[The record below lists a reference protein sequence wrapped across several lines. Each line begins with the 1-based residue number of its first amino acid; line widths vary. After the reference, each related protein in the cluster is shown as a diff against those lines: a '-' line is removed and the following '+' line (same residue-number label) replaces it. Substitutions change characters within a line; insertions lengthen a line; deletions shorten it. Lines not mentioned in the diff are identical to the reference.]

1 MRFNL
6 GFFLMEALKNLRLNI
21 LMSITAVTTTFI
33 CILVFG
39 LGLLVSAHIQSIIGS
54 VREDVSVEAF
64 MPNATSQGRLPRKRC
79 RNLARGRQR
88 DTGLRRAG
96 VRRVQGQVQRPAGP
110 VRGPGPGCL
119 PPSIQIQLVDPNSAS
134 AVAERLKEQGF
145 TEGNLSY
152 PQQTID
158 RLNSITSYV
167 IWGLYGAT
175 LLFLVASVLLISNA
189 IRLSIFARRKEI
201 EVMKLVGASDGFVR
215 TPFVFEGLLQA
226 FAGASLAAFA
236 VIWINLRRLVAQ
248 RPSLRT
254 DLQRRSKRLLDPATP
269 DRRRSRYRRN
279 RQLPLRNPIPQE
291 DLAPQALNL
300 QQGPGTRKLKC

>member
-6 GFFLMEALKNLRLNI
+6 GFFLAETLKNLRLNLLI
-21 LMSITAVTTTFI
+21 SITAVTTTFI

-39 LGLLVSAHIQSIIGS
+39 LGLLVSAHIQSIISS

-64 MPNATSQGRLPRKRC
+64 MPNATSQEVDA
-79 RNLARGRQR
+79 LANEVETWPEVTIVTRVSEEQAFAEFK
-88 DTGLRRAG
+88 DKFEDQPDLYQDLDLG
-96 VRRVQGQVQRPAGP
+96 VF
-110 VRGPGPGCL
+110 
-119 PPSIQIQLVDPNSAS
+119 PPSIQIQLHDPGSAS
-134 AVAERLKEQGF
+134 AVAERLMEQGF
-145 TEGNLSY
+145 TERNLSY

-167 IWGLYGAT
+167 MWGLYGAT
-175 LLFLVASVLLISNA
+175 LLFLVASILLISNA

-236 VIWINLRRLVAQ
+236 VIWINLLFVDWSHNALPYVPISSDAVNAFSTLLLLIAVGVAIGVIG
-248 RPSLRT
+248 SFL
-254 DLQRRSKRLLDPATP
+254 SV
-269 DRRRSRYRRN
+269 
-279 RQLPLRNPIPQE
+279 
-291 DLAPQALNL
+291 
-300 QQGPGTRKLKC
+300 TRFLKKI

>member
-1 MRFNL
+1 MRVRP
-6 GFFLMEALKNLRLNI
+6 GFFLAEALKNLRLNP

-39 LGLLVSAHIQSIIGS
+39 LGLLVSAHIQGIIDS

-64 MPNATSQGRLPRKRC
+64 MPNSTRKDVVALVKQVEEWPEVANATRVSEEQAFAEFKDKFEDQPDLYQD
-79 RNLARGRQR
+79 LQ
-88 DTGLRRAG
+88 TG
-96 VRRVQGQVQRPAGP
+96 VF
-110 VRGPGPGCL
+110 
-119 PPSIQIQLVDPNSAS
+119 PPSVQIQLEDPDSAG
-134 AVAERLKEQGF
+134 AVAARLKDQGF
-145 TEGNLSY
+145 TERNLSY

-226 FAGASLAAFA
+226 FAGATLAAFA
-236 VIWINLRRLVAQ
+236 VIWINLLFVDWSHNALPYVPISSDALNAVSTLLVLVAVGVAIGVIG
-248 RPSLRT
+248 SFL
-254 DLQRRSKRLLDPATP
+254 SV
-269 DRRRSRYRRN
+269 
-279 RQLPLRNPIPQE
+279 
-291 DLAPQALNL
+291 
-300 QQGPGTRKLKC
+300 TRFVRKI

>member
-6 GFFLMEALKNLRLNI
+6 AFFLAEALKNLRLNL
-21 LMSITAVTTTFI
+21 LMSITAITTTFI

-64 MPNATSQGRLPRKRC
+64 MPNTTRKEVIALKNEVETWPEVAEVTRVSEEQAFAEFKDKFEDQPD
-79 RNLARGRQR
+79 LYQ
-88 DTGLRRAG
+88 DLQTG
-96 VRRVQGQVQRPAGP
+96 VF
-110 VRGPGPGCL
+110 
-119 PPSIQIQLVDPNSAS
+119 PPSVQIQLEDPGSAG
-134 AVAERLKEQGF
+134 AVAERLKDQGF
-145 TEGNLSY
+145 TERNLSY

-175 LLFLVASVLLISNA
+175 LLFLIASVLLISNA

-226 FAGASLAAFA
+226 FAGATLAAFA
-236 VIWINLRRLVAQ
+236 VIWINLLFVDWSHNA
-248 RPSLRT
+248 
-254 DLQRRSKRLLDPATP
+254 
-269 DRRRSRYRRN
+269 
-279 RQLPLRNPIPQE
+279 LPYVPISS
-291 DLAPQALNL
+291 DALNAVSTL
-300 QQGPGTRKLKC
+300 LVMIAVGVAIGVIGSFLSVTRFLRKI

>member
-64 MPNATSQGRLPRKRC
+64 MPNATSQEVDS
-79 RNLARGRQR
+79 LANDVETWPEVASVTRVSEEQAFAEFK
-88 DTGLRRAG
+88 DKFKDQPDLYEDLDLG
-96 VRRVQGQVQRPAGP
+96 VF
-110 VRGPGPGCL
+110 

-236 VIWINLRRLVAQ
+236 VIWINLLFVDWSHNAL
-248 RPSLRT
+248 PYVPISNGAVNAFST
-254 DLQRRSKRLLDPATP
+254 LLLLIAVGVGIGVIG
-269 DRRRSRYRRN
+269 SF
-279 RQLPLRNPIPQE
+279 LSV
-291 DLAPQALNL
+291 
-300 QQGPGTRKLKC
+300 TRFLKKV

>member
-6 GFFLMEALKNLRLNI
+6 GFFLAEALKNLRLNL

-64 MPNATSQGRLPRKRC
+64 MPNATSQEVDA
-79 RNLARGRQR
+79 LANEVETWPEVAIVTQISE
-88 DTGLRRAG
+88 DQAFAEFKDKFEDQPDLYQDLDPG
-96 VRRVQGQVQRPAGP
+96 VF
-110 VRGPGPGCL
+110 
-119 PPSIQIQLVDPNSAS
+119 PPSIQIQLEDPGSAG
-134 AVAERLKEQGF
+134 AVAARLKEQGF
-145 TEGNLSY
+145 TERNLSY

-226 FAGASLAAFA
+226 FAGATLAALA
-236 VIWINLRRLVAQ
+236 VIWINLLFVDWSHNA
-248 RPSLRT
+248 
-254 DLQRRSKRLLDPATP
+254 
-269 DRRRSRYRRN
+269 
-279 RQLPLRNPIPQE
+279 LPYVPISS
-291 DLAPQALNL
+291 DALNAVSTL
-300 QQGPGTRKLKC
+300 LVLIAVGVAIGVIGSFLSVTRFLKKI

>member
-6 GFFLMEALKNLRLNI
+6 GFFLAEALKNLRLNV

-39 LGLLVSAHIQSIIGS
+39 LGLLVSAHIQGVIGF

-64 MPNATSQGRLPRKRC
+64 MPNATSEEVDALANEVEGWPEVANVTQVSEEEAFAEFKDKFEDQPDLYQDLDQG
-79 RNLARGRQR
+79 
-88 DTGLRRAG
+88 
-96 VRRVQGQVQRPAGP
+96 VFPAS
-110 VRGPGPGCL
+110 V
-119 PPSIQIQLVDPNSAS
+119 QIQLNNPDSANQ
-134 AVAERLKEQGF
+134 VAEKLKQEGF
-145 TEGNLSY
+145 TESNLSY
-152 PQQTID
+152 PQKTID
-158 RLNSITSYV
+158 RLNVVTSYV

-236 VIWINLRRLVAQ
+236 VIWINLLFVDWSHNALPYVPISTSAINPFSLLLLLIAVGVAIGIIGSFLSVT
-248 RPSLRT
+248 RFLR
-254 DLQRRSKRLLDPATP
+254 K
-269 DRRRSRYRRN
+269 
-279 RQLPLRNPIPQE
+279 I
-291 DLAPQALNL
+291 
-300 QQGPGTRKLKC
+300 

>member
-1 MRFNL
+1 MRFNW
-6 GFFLMEALKNLRLNI
+6 GSFLAEALKNLRLNL
-21 LMSITAVTTTFI
+21 LMSITAITTTFI

-64 MPNATSQGRLPRKRC
+64 MPNATSQEVDT
-79 RNLARGRQR
+79 LANEVETWPEVSIVTRVSEEQAFAEFK
-88 DTGLRRAG
+88 DKFEDQPDLYQDLGLG
-96 VRRVQGQVQRPAGP
+96 VF
-110 VRGPGPGCL
+110 
-119 PPSIQIQLVDPNSAS
+119 PPSIQIQLEDPGSAS

-145 TEGNLSY
+145 TERNLSY

-175 LLFLVASVLLISNA
+175 LLFLIASVLLISNA

-226 FAGASLAAFA
+226 FAGATLAAFA
-236 VIWINLRRLVAQ
+236 VIWINLLFVDWSHNALPYVPISSNAVNAFSTLLILIAVGVAIGVIG
-248 RPSLRT
+248 SFL
-254 DLQRRSKRLLDPATP
+254 SV
-269 DRRRSRYRRN
+269 
-279 RQLPLRNPIPQE
+279 
-291 DLAPQALNL
+291 
-300 QQGPGTRKLKC
+300 TRFLKKI

>member
-6 GFFLMEALKNLRLNI
+6 GFFLAEALKNLRLNV

-39 LGLLVSAHIQSIIGS
+39 LGLLISAHIQGVIGS

-64 MPNATSQGRLPRKRC
+64 MPNATSQEVEA
-79 RNLARGRQR
+79 LANEV
-88 DTGLRRAG
+88 AG
-96 VRRVQGQVQRPAGP
+96 WPEVASVTEVSEEQAFAEFKDKFEDQPDLYEDLDQGVFPAS
-110 VRGPGPGCL
+110 V
-119 PPSIQIQLVDPNSAS
+119 QIQLENPDSAN
-134 AVAERLKEQGF
+134 AVAERLKQQGF
-145 TEGNLSY
+145 SESNLSY

-158 RLNSITSYV
+158 RLNTITSYV

-215 TPFVFEGLLQA
+215 TPFVLEGLLQA
-226 FAGASLAAFA
+226 FAGAALAAFA
-236 VIWINLRRLVAQ
+236 VIWINLLFVDWSQNAL
-248 RPSLRT
+248 PYVSISSEAVDAFST
-254 DLQRRSKRLLDPATP
+254 LLLLIAVGVVLGVIG
-269 DRRRSRYRRN
+269 SF
-279 RQLPLRNPIPQE
+279 LSV
-291 DLAPQALNL
+291 
-300 QQGPGTRKLKC
+300 TRFLKKI

>member
-1 MRFNL
+1 MRFSP
-6 GFFLMEALKNLRLNI
+6 GFFLAEALKNLRLNL
-21 LMSITAVTTTFI
+21 LMSITAITTTFI

-39 LGLLVSAHIQSIIGS
+39 LGLLVSAHIQSIIDS

-64 MPNATSQGRLPRKRC
+64 MPNTTRKDVIALKNEVKTWPEVAKVTRVSEEQAFAEFKDKFEDQPD
-79 RNLARGRQR
+79 LYQ
-88 DTGLRRAG
+88 DLETG
-96 VRRVQGQVQRPAGP
+96 V
-110 VRGPGPGCL
+110 L
-119 PPSIQIQLVDPNSAS
+119 PPSIQIQLEDPHSAG

-145 TEGNLSY
+145 TERNLSY

-175 LLFLVASVLLISNA
+175 LLFLIASVLLISNA

-226 FAGASLAAFA
+226 FAGATLAAFA
-236 VIWINLRRLVAQ
+236 VIWINLLFVDWSHGALPYIPISSDAVNALSTLFVLIAVGVAIGVIGSFLSVT
-248 RPSLRT
+248 RYLR
-254 DLQRRSKRLLDPATP
+254 K
-269 DRRRSRYRRN
+269 
-279 RQLPLRNPIPQE
+279 I
-291 DLAPQALNL
+291 
-300 QQGPGTRKLKC
+300 

>member
-6 GFFLMEALKNLRLNI
+6 AFFLAEALKNLRLNL

-64 MPNATSQGRLPRKRC
+64 MPDATSEEVDA
-79 RNLARGRQR
+79 LATEVAGWPEVASVTEVSEEQAFAEFKDKFEDQPDLYQDLDRG
-88 DTGLRRAG
+88 
-96 VRRVQGQVQRPAGP
+96 VF
-110 VRGPGPGCL
+110 
-119 PPSIQIQLVDPNSAS
+119 PPSVQIQLNDPDSAND
-134 AVAERLKEQGF
+134 VAERLKQEGF
-145 TEGNLSY
+145 TESNLSY
-152 PQQTID
+152 PQQTIN

-175 LLFLVASVLLISNA
+175 ILFLIASVLLISNA

-215 TPFVFEGLLQA
+215 TPFVLEGLLQ
-226 FAGASLAAFA
+226 GLVGSLLAALT
-236 VIWINLRRLVAQ
+236 VIWIDYLFTDWAHNALPFVPISDTAVNAPLMLLTLVAAGVAIGVIGSFLSVT
-248 RPSLRT
+248 RFLR
-254 DLQRRSKRLLDPATP
+254 K
-269 DRRRSRYRRN
+269 
-279 RQLPLRNPIPQE
+279 I
-291 DLAPQALNL
+291 
-300 QQGPGTRKLKC
+300 

>member
-6 GFFLMEALKNLRLNI
+6 GFFLAEALKNLRLNL
-21 LMSITAVTTTFI
+21 LMSITAITTTFI

-39 LGLLVSAHIQSIIGS
+39 LGLLVSAHIQGIIDS

-64 MPNATSQGRLPRKRC
+64 MPNATSQEVDA
-79 RNLARGRQR
+79 LANEVETWPEVANVTRVSEEQAFAEFKDKFEDQPDLYR
-88 DTGLRRAG
+88 DLDLG
-96 VRRVQGQVQRPAGP
+96 VF
-110 VRGPGPGCL
+110 

-145 TEGNLSY
+145 TERNLSY

-175 LLFLVASVLLISNA
+175 LLFLIASVLLISNA

-226 FAGASLAAFA
+226 FAGACLAAFA
-236 VIWINLRRLVAQ
+236 VIWINLLFVDWSHNA
-248 RPSLRT
+248 
-254 DLQRRSKRLLDPATP
+254 
-269 DRRRSRYRRN
+269 
-279 RQLPLRNPIPQE
+279 LPYVPISS
-291 DLAPQALNL
+291 DALNAVSTL
-300 QQGPGTRKLKC
+300 LVMIAVGVAIGVIGSFLSVTRFLRKI